1 MMDKKYVYKY
11 MNSTNLNLSVKKTYF
26 VLLFCSLT

>member
-11 MNSTNLNLSVKKTYF
+11 MNSTNLNLSVKKNI
-26 VLLFCSLT
+26 FCVIIL